1 MFSLL
6 RSVNQSPSDWKIG
19 ARVTRMR
26 DYHTEAFME
35 HEAWTDLRNIMF
47 EGNIYDFDNVVC
59 RASSG
64 KLRLVSSSICI
75 VLTCSTIVQ
84 TVPEEVATIPRHKFE
99 ITNLWDIYDLTI
111 SYPLNVLPNH
121 ALDVVGV
128 ALDVEDVREAGT
140 RSRSRFYVRFTLY
153 DGRNFAKVLV
163 FDENVQQMEPYF
175 ENDFTVEPIV
185 ILSSMRSMFVQGTI
199 TIHPASTFTSLQ
211 EKTIKATSMPRPH
224 PCPPALNVC
233 LPHFHNQR
241 TNPPPPSPPPPPPP
255 AAPPPPSS
263 SPPSS
268 SPIYSDFKDLILS
281 IYQQLQNRQHVKS
294 AEIVAPL
301 TFPCP
306 PPSSPPPPPP
316 PPSPPESTSKDELA
330 PH

>member
-6 RSVNQSPSDWKIG
+6 RSVNQSRSDWKIR

-26 DYHTEAFME
+26 VPRRVNENQFSMNLILLDSEIKSQCPCYVDYHTEAFIE

-47 EGNIYDFDNVVC
+47 EGNIYDFDIVVC

-99 ITNLWDIYDLTI
+99 ITNLRDIYDLTI

-175 ENDFTVEPIV
+175 ENEFTVEPIV
-185 ILSSMRSMFVQGTI
+185 ILSSMRSMFVQGI
-199 TIHPASTFTSLQ
+199 FLIVSTNSTC
-211 EKTIKATSMPRPH
+211 IY
-224 PCPPALNVC
+224 V
-233 LPHFHNQR
+233 
-241 TNPPPPSPPPPPPP
+241 NPDYE
-255 AAPPPPSS
+255 AVRR
-263 SPPSS
+263 
-268 SPIYSDFKDLILS
+268 IRRRLLDKW
-281 IYQQLQNRQHVKS
+281 
-294 AEIVAPL
+294 
-301 TFPCP
+301 
-306 PPSSPPPPPP
+306 
-316 PPSPPESTSKDELA
+316 
-330 PH
+330 